1 MIKNLKDFDDNNY
14 FSALRNL
21 LYLEECFDNN
31 SIDDVKKKEIVKICY
46 KKEESHFKINLKNI
60 DKDLCFLKED
70 SIVEVQ
76 NVRMFPKGKSK
87 NNKNKIDVEKYKFIV
102 TEVSSES
109 GYIIVKPDDYE
120 RQVYINFIY

>member
-1 MIKNLKDFDDNNY
+1 
-14 FSALRNL
+14 
-21 LYLEECFDNN
+21 
-31 SIDDVKKKEIVKICY
+31 
-46 KKEESHFKINLKNI
+46 
-60 DKDLCFLKED
+60 
-70 SIVEVQ
+70 
-76 NVRMFPKGKSK
+76 MFPKGKSK